1 MVRALSGIDMAELAP
16 RPRDIASSL
25 KMQVIDLRL
34 EARDYEYA
42 ETRHSQQQHATVART
57 YADAMRHGVLAAS
70 ESGVFSAVEVVEFS
84 TLLDNLIECLS

>member
-1 MVRALSGIDMAELAP
+1 MTRALSAIDISDLAL
-16 RPRDIASSL
+16 RPRNLVLSL

-42 ETRHSQQQHATVART
+42 ETRRDQERHAKDVRA
-57 YADAMRHGVLAAS
+57 YADTIRQGMLASSEHGI
-70 ESGVFSAVEVVEFS
+70 FSAVDVVEFS

>member
-1 MVRALSGIDMAELAP
+1 MLRALSGIDMAELAP

-42 ETRHSQQQHATVART
+42 ENRHDQQLHAKTAHA
-57 YADAMRHGVLAAS
+57 YADTVRQGVLAAS